1 MKRQK
6 TEIFKRA
13 QKSEGFPTC
22 PKCEA
27 NLRKVEVKVQGAK
40 SKAVSYQCPD
50 CDYFEFEP
58 VSSKKVVEELREA
71 PLKIKQKIVK
81 LSQDRLGMYINR
93 DVARS
98 LKLKGGE
105 EVYVS
110 VPDKHHL
117 IVDVAHP

>member
-1 MKRQK
+1 MPKKGKKMK
-6 TEIFKRA
+6 
-13 QKSEGFPTC
+13 C
-22 PKCEA
+22 PKCNS
-27 NLRKVEVKVQGAK
+27 NLREVEVKVQGAK
-40 SKAVSYQCPD
+40 SKAISYQCPD

-58 VSSKKVVEELREA
+58 ISSEKVVQELREV

-98 LKLKGGE
+98 LNLKGGE

-110 VPDKHHL
+110 VPDKKHMVVN
-117 IVDVAHP
+117 ISK

>member
-1 MKRQK
+1 MK
-6 TEIFKRA
+6 
-13 QKSEGFPTC
+13 C
-22 PKCEA
+22 PKCES
-27 NLRKVEVKVQGAK
+27 NLKKVEVSVAGAK

-58 VSSKKVVEELREA
+58 MSSKKVVQEIRDT

-98 LKLKGGE
+98 LNLKGGE

-110 VPDKHHL
+110 VPDKKHL
-117 IVDVAHP
+117 VINIS

>member
-1 MKRQK
+1 MK
-6 TEIFKRA
+6 
-13 QKSEGFPTC
+13 C
-22 PKCEA
+22 PKCES
-27 NLRKVEVKVQGAK
+27 NLKKVEVSVAGAK

-58 VSSKKVVEELREA
+58 MSSKKVVQEIRDT

-98 LKLKGGE
+98 LNLKGGE

-110 VPDKHHL
+110 VPDKKHL
-117 IVDVAHP
+117 VVNIS